1 MHSLGIGIDNVPE
14 GEGAAVK
21 MVSPTPPPS
30 KVHTSQNNGTLCAKG
45 NEVTGVES
53 DLGLARTG
61 NESLREG
68 YSGNLLILIF
78 ASLPASPVAL

>member
-1 MHSLGIGIDNVPE
+1 MGFPDAFSGLNGSPP
-14 GEGAAVK
+14 
-21 MVSPTPPPS
+21 PTPPPS

-78 ASLPASPVAL
+78 ASLPASPVSL